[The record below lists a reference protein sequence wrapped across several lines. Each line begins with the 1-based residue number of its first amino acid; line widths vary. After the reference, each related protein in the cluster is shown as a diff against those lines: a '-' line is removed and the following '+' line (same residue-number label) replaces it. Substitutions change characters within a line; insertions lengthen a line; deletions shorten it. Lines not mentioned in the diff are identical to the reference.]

1 MRTGYYGGVDLTYVI
16 LVLPALLF
24 TLWAQLHVKSTFKK
38 YAKVASERNMSGA
51 DAARMVLNAN
61 GLGTVPIERVTGEL
75 TDHYDPKANVIRLSN
90 STYDARTAAAVGV
103 AAHEAGHAA
112 QYAAGY
118 LPIRIR
124 ASIIPATNIGAKL
137 SIPLLMA
144 GLVLSG
150 FSQVFLY
157 LAYAGV
163 LLYTLCAVFQIVT
176 LPTEFD
182 ASRRA
187 LSSIERMGL
196 LADGEE
202 LQGARKVLRAAALTY
217 VAALATTLVQL
228 LRFLILINDR
238 KR

>member
-1 MRTGYYGGVDLTYVI
+1 MYLDLTYIV
-16 LVLPALLF
+16 LVLPAVLLS
-24 TLWAQLHVKSTFKK
+24 LWASWNVKHTFTK
-38 YAKVASERNMSGA
+38 YAKQQNSRGLTGA
-51 DAARMVLNAN
+51 EAARRLLDAN
-61 GLGTVPIERVTGEL
+61 GLRDVPVERISGSL
-75 TDHYDPKANVIRLSN
+75 TDHYDPEARAVRLSDSVWGSS
-90 STYDARTAAAVGV
+90 STAAVGV
-103 AAHEAGHAA
+103 ACHEVGHAIQNA
-112 QYAAGY
+112 EGY
-118 LPIRIR
+118 LPVRIR
-124 ASIIPATNIGAKL
+124 QAIIPATNIGAKL

-150 FSQVFLY
+150 FSRVFLY
-157 LAYAGV
+157 LASAGV
-163 LLYTLCAVFQIVT
+163 LLYTLCAIFQIVT

-187 LSSIERMGL
+187 LSSIESLGL
-196 LADGEE
+196 LADGEA

>member
-1 MRTGYYGGVDLTYVI
+1 MYLDITYIV
-16 LVLPALLF
+16 LVLPAVLLS
-24 TLWAQLHVKSTFKK
+24 LWASWNVKHTFTK
-38 YAKVASERNMSGA
+38 YAKQQNSRGLTGA
-51 DAARMVLNAN
+51 EAARRLLDAN
-61 GLGTVPIERVTGEL
+61 GLRDVPVERISGSL
-75 TDHYDPKANVIRLSN
+75 TDHYDPEARAVRLSDSVWGSS
-90 STYDARTAAAVGV
+90 STAAVGV
-103 AAHEAGHAA
+103 ACHEVGHAIQNA
-112 QYAAGY
+112 EDY
-118 LPIRIR
+118 LPVRIR
-124 ASIIPATNIGAKL
+124 QAIIPATNIGAKL

-150 FSQVFLY
+150 FSRVFLY

-202 LQGARKVLRAAALTY
+202 LNGARKVLRAAALTY

>member
-1 MRTGYYGGVDLTYVI
+1 MYLDLTYIV
-16 LVLPALLF
+16 LVLPAVLLS
-24 TLWAQLHVKSTFKK
+24 LWASWNVKHTFKK
-38 YAKVASERNMSGA
+38 YSKQQNSRGLTGA
-51 DAARMVLNAN
+51 EAARRLLDAN
-61 GLGTVPIERVTGEL
+61 GLRDVPVERISGSL
-75 TDHYDPKANVIRLSN
+75 TDHYDPEARAVRLSDSVWGSS
-90 STYDARTAAAVGV
+90 STAAVGV
-103 AAHEAGHAA
+103 ACHEVGHAIQNA
-112 QYAAGY
+112 EDY
-118 LPIRIR
+118 LPVRIR
-124 ASIIPATNIGAKL
+124 QAIIPATNIGAKL

-187 LSSIERMGL
+187 LLSIERMGL

>member
-1 MRTGYYGGVDLTYVI
+1 MYLDLTYIV
-16 LVLPALLF
+16 LVLPAVLLS
-24 TLWAQLHVKSTFKK
+24 LWASWNVKHTFTK
-38 YAKVASERNMSGA
+38 YAKQQNSRGLTGA
-51 DAARMVLNAN
+51 EAARRLLDAN
-61 GLGTVPIERVTGEL
+61 GLRDVPVERISGAL
-75 TDHYDPKANVIRLSN
+75 TDHYDPEARAVRLSDSVWGSS
-90 STYDARTAAAVGV
+90 STAAVGV
-103 AAHEAGHAA
+103 ACHEVGHAIQNA
-112 QYAAGY
+112 EDY
-118 LPIRIR
+118 LPVRIR
-124 ASIIPATNIGAKL
+124 QAIIPATNIGAKL

-187 LSSIERMGL
+187 LSSIESLGL

>member
-1 MRTGYYGGVDLTYVI
+1 MYLDLTYIV
-16 LVLPALLF
+16 LVLPAVLLS
-24 TLWAQLHVKSTFKK
+24 LWASWNVKHTFTK
-38 YAKVASERNMSGA
+38 YAKQQNSRGLTGA
-51 DAARMVLNAN
+51 EAARRLLDAN
-61 GLGTVPIERVTGEL
+61 GLRDVPVERISGSL
-75 TDHYDPKANVIRLSN
+75 TDHYDPEARAVRLSDSVWGSS
-90 STYDARTAAAVGV
+90 STAAVGV
-103 AAHEAGHAA
+103 ACHEVGHAIQNA
-112 QYAAGY
+112 EGY
-118 LPIRIR
+118 LPVRIR
-124 ASIIPATNIGAKL
+124 QAIIPATNIGAKL

-150 FSQVFLY
+150 FSRVFLY

-163 LLYTLCAVFQIVT
+163 LLYTLCAIFQIVT

-187 LSSIERMGL
+187 LSSIESLGL